1 MSNVATIPASASA
14 NNNTPEAIQIPATI
28 NWATMTGGEIY
39 DKLHEKGGKRGPWL
53 ILFSNKESKRATFR
67 QMLGPSSLQTRPPR
81 ENFSMK

>member
-39 DKLHEKGGKRGPWL
+39 DKLHEKGGKRSPWL
-53 ILFSNKESKRATFR
+53 TVF
-67 QMLGPSSLQTRPPR
+67 
-81 ENFSMK
+81 